1 LAIQTVVRDQKLT
14 CVVVTHDEAQAR
26 RLAQRA
32 LLLDGGKIVRLG
44 PVREVLHA

>member
-1 LAIQTVVRDQKLT
+1 
-14 CVVVTHDEAQAR
+14 VVTHDTAQAE

-32 LLLDGGKIVRLG
+32 LVLEAGRIVRDG